1 MPGSQEILSVS
12 PDPDSANDS
21 DMLGFYVDF
30 MRALAR
36 EVADSW
42 AVTAGKHHPIGLA
55 LSV

>member
-1 MPGSQEILSVS
+1 MSGSQEIFSVS

-21 DMLGFYVDF
+21 AMLICFVDF
-30 MRALAR
+30 MPTLAR